1 MRWRKKRLGLWLFL
15 LAYGFAVWWVFT
27 RSTPIIKQ
35 RPVTITFAH
44 WQIERGPP
52 DGIAAAIK
60 RYEEI
65 QSRVRVEQ
73 LLIPGATVYPQ
84 WMRSNLAGDTGPDL
98 MEWGAWIPGQKDIPA
113 RYFTPLTAELAKPN
127 PYNRGT
133 SQEGIPWEKT
143 FHDNLIGPRRDS
155 PDPGQVYAVT
165 VSESTVRLFCNVNLL
180 REATGSI
187 AAPKTFDDLRKILA
201 RVKDYARRTGRPI
214 SGLAGSQDNGLW
226 IVGPVF
232 SAPLLGL
239 DQELDD
245 NGYLYM
251 YNRDVLAAYLAGRWN
266 YRRPVVEAGLTL
278 VREVA
283 QAMKP
288 GFLQLHRDDAM
299 LEFFQGQ
306 AVFIYTGTWDATS
319 LRRMAPFP
327 VVPMRLP
334 NVMPNDPEVGRF
346 IIGIGGEGQGETA
359 VAMYLNKNSA
369 HPEEALDFLRF
380 LTSVEGN
387 QLFTDHSLWLPS
399 VNGVKLPEEIK
410 EFRTYQEGYSFGQA
424 SYDMI
429 GSEENGEWKRNFH
442 RLIGD
447 QGSVDEFAT
456 VLDQVMPVAIRK
468 DLQNEMRNTLLL
480 VKPQDT
486 LIVANAELADATPAG
501 ERHRLRQHEMEAG
514 QTMSEGLAL
523 QMNLNLEAT
532 KEKP

>member
-1 MRWRKKRLGLWLFL
+1 MKWTKKRLSYWLL
-15 LAYGFAVWWVFT
+15 GLAYVLATYWVFT
-27 RSTPIIKQ
+27 RSAPVIKE
-35 RPVTITFAH
+35 RPVTIRFAH

-65 QSRVRVEQ
+65 QSRVKVEQ

-127 PYNRGT
+127 PYNHGT

-143 FHDNLIGPRRDS
+143 FHDNLLGPRRDS

-165 VSESTVRLFCNVNLL
+165 ISEATVRLFCNVQLL
-180 REATGSI
+180 REATGSA
-187 AAPKTFDDLRKILA
+187 AAPKSFDELRKMLA
-201 RVKDYARRTGRPI
+201 KVRDYAARTGRPI
-214 SGLAGSQDNGLW
+214 HGLAGSRDNGLW

-232 SAPLLGL
+232 SAPLLGV
-239 DQELDD
+239 DRELDD
-245 NGYLYM
+245 NGYLFM
-251 YNRDVLAAYLAGRWN
+251 YNRDVLAAYLAGRWS
-266 YRRPVVEAGLTL
+266 YRRPAVAAGLTL

-283 QAMKP
+283 SAMKP

-319 LRRMAPFP
+319 LRRLAPFP

-334 NVMPNDPEVGRF
+334 NVLPDDPVVGQH
-346 IIGIGGEGQGETA
+346 ILGIGGEGQGETSL
-359 VAMYLNKNSA
+359 AMYLNKNSD
-369 HPEEALDFLRF
+369 HPEEAIDFLRF

-424 SYDMI
+424 AYDFI
-429 GSEENGEWKRNFH
+429 GSEVNRVWNSNFY
-442 RLIGD
+442 RLVGD
-447 QGSVDEFAT
+447 QGSVEQFAA
-456 VLDQVMPVAIRK
+456 VLDQLMPEAIRT

-480 VKPQDT
+480 VKPQDAQ
-486 LIVANAELADATPAG
+486 IVGWAGLKGSAPAS
-501 ERHRLRQHEMEAG
+501 ERARVRQEETESG
-514 QTMSEGLAL
+514 QTMSEGLAFQMRL
-523 QMNLNLEAT
+523 QLEST
-532 KEKP
+532 QGTR